1 MSVVLPHDPDLSAMI
16 RQSNE
21 AIKRSRELMEKT
33 LKLLAQS
40 RLLQAEQPVAKPS
53 TQYKHERTPLV
64 PSCRTGQ

>member
-1 MSVVLPHDPDLSAMI
+1 VSVELSDDPDLSAMI

-40 RLLQAEQPVAKPS
+40 RLLQAEQPSSQAVKA
-53 TQYKHERTPLV
+53 T
-64 PSCRTGQ
+64 